1 MILIQP
7 LLTLVLALSA
17 GSVAPAVPEPSQEI
31 KLAKFQ
37 LVLFRKGPSAAVTD
51 TPDGQNVVKEHLAYM
66 MKLHRDGVSHIAGPV
81 IDEGEIQGIMILNV
95 PTPDKAREIESSDP
109 AVKAGIFSIEV
120 LSFFADPSFGAW
132 REPLAQERVYFGFLN
147 SGPNRGQDRAT
158 AERLQ
163 AEHLA
168 YMDRQHKEGKLVL
181 AGPLVD
187 AGIHR
192 GIVVYRVATAEEA
205 RRRAEGDPMIKVGRL
220 AVDLHPWL
228 VPKGALP

>member
-7 LLTLVLALSA
+7 LLALALALPA
-17 GSVAPAVPEPSQEI
+17 GSVAPPGPEPSQEI
-31 KLAKFQ
+31 KLAKYQ
-37 LVLFRKGPSAAVTD
+37 LVLLKTGPAAATAG
-51 TPDGQNVVKEHLAYM
+51 TPDGQKVFTEHIAHM
-66 MKLHRDGVSHIAGPV
+66 MKLHHDGVSRIAGPV
-81 IDEGEIQGIMILNV
+81 TDDGEIQGILILDGA
-95 PTPDKAREIESSDP
+95 TPEKAREIAASDP
-109 AVKAGIFSIEV
+109 AVKAGIFAVEV
-120 LSFFADPSFGAW
+120 LSFFADASFGKW
-132 REPLAQERVYFGFLN
+132 GEPLAQETVYFGFLN
-147 SGPNRGQDRAT
+147 SGPKRGQDRAT

-168 YMDRQHKEGKLVL
+168 YMDGQHKEGKLVL

-205 RRRAEGDPMIKVGRL
+205 KRRAEGDPMIKVGRL
-220 AVDLHPWL
+220 VVDLHPWL

>member
-109 AVKAGIFSIEV
+109 AVKAGIFSI
-120 LSFFADPSFGAW
+120 
-132 REPLAQERVYFGFLN
+132 
-147 SGPNRGQDRAT
+147 
-158 AERLQ
+158 
-163 AEHLA
+163 
-168 YMDRQHKEGKLVL
+168 
-181 AGPLVD
+181 
-187 AGIHR
+187 
-192 GIVVYRVATAEEA
+192 
-205 RRRAEGDPMIKVGRL
+205 
-220 AVDLHPWL
+220 
-228 VPKGALP
+228 